1 MIFRK
6 SIPTDSTAADE
17 FTFFIVGNIGK
28 DTVMPMVEKY
38 IGSLPSAG
46 RKETWID
53 RKVEQPKGKITREIS
68 LPLTITKVDCFH
80 IICRRNEIYS
90 I

>member
-1 MIFRK
+1 MTYRR
-6 SIPTDSTAADE
+6 SIPIVFNGADE

-38 IGSLPSAG
+38 IGSLPVAG

-53 RKVEQPKGKITREIS
+53 RKVEQPKGKITRGNQFTAYYSKVYCIHFFCRGDEVFS
-68 LPLTITKVDCFH
+68 L
-80 IICRRNEIYS
+80 
-90 I
+90 